1 MRLFLPI
8 TSDAQSSLYIIA
20 VRHTLKKIER
30 RKRKKKEKKKKKKKK
45 RKKNIGLMNTT
56 EIKYY
61 DTIRP
66 SSPFKPKYYQT
77 NILQKNNYK
86 TTRYQNSRTDK
97 DRQTDYPDK
106 DPSAW
111 KMHSTVS
118 SRDFVSSCT
127 VSYRNAK
134 T

>member
-45 RKKNIGLMNTT
+45 RKKEKEKRKKKEKKKKKRKKRKKKRKKNIGLMNTT

-77 NILQKNNYK
+77 NILQKK
-86 TTRYQNSRTDK
+86 
-97 DRQTDYPDK
+97 
-106 DPSAW
+106 
-111 KMHSTVS
+111 
-118 SRDFVSSCT
+118 
-127 VSYRNAK
+127 
-134 T
+134 